1 MSPIEEAH
9 RILTPVQIGQKI
21 RRMAYEIYERNFTET
36 EIVIAGI
43 VGEGY
48 EFAKRLSAEL
58 NRFSPLGVKL
68 IELRFDIH
76 APKQSYIEFGD
87 DDEVVLEDHV
97 VVVADVVLNTA
108 RTMTFSLQPFLQ
120 KGVRKLQVAVVVDRS
135 HRLYP
140 VSADYVG
147 YSLST
152 TINEHIQ
159 VILSDPGKEG
169 AYLL

>member
-1 MSPIEEAH
+1 MSGTETPQQ
-9 RILTPVQIGQKI
+9 ILTLLQIDQKI
-21 RRMAYEIYERNFTET
+21 TRMAYEIYERNFTER

-48 EFAKRLSAEL
+48 EFAGRLAAEL
-58 NRFSPLGVKL
+58 RRISPLDVKL

-87 DDEVVLEDHV
+87 DQIVLEDHV
-97 VVVADVVLNTA
+97 VIVADVVLNTA
-108 RTMTFSLQPFLQ
+108 RTMTFSLQPFLL
-120 KGVRKLQVAVVVDRS
+120 KGVKKLQVAVIVDRS
-135 HRLYP
+135 HRIYP

-159 VILSDPGKEG
+159 VILSRKGEEG
-169 AYLL
+169 AYLQ

>member
-1 MSPIEEAH
+1 MSVTETPQI
-9 RILTPVQIGQKI
+9 ILTIQQIDQKI
-21 RRMAYEIYERNFTET
+21 KRMAYEIYERNFTEE

-48 EFAKRLSAEL
+48 EFAKRLTNEI
-58 NRFSPLGVKL
+58 RRISPLKVKL

-76 APKQSYIEFGD
+76 APKQSYIEFDGD
-87 DDEVVLEDHV
+87 EIVLEDHV
-97 VVVADVVLNTA
+97 VIVADVVLNTA

-120 KGVRKLQVAVVVDRS
+120 KGVKKLQVAVVVDRS

-159 VILSDPGKEG
+159 VILSRPGEEG
-169 AYLL
+169 AYLQ

>member
-1 MSPIEEAH
+1 MANVEEPEC
-9 RILTPVQIGQKI
+9 ILTPLQIRQKI
-21 RRMAYEIYERNFTET
+21 TRMAYEIYERNFTEK

-48 EFAKRLSAEL
+48 EFAKQISSEVR
-58 NRFSPLGVKL
+58 RISPLIVKL
-68 IELRFDIH
+68 IKLRFDIH
-76 APKQSYIEFGD
+76 APRQSYIDFGS
-87 DDEVVLEDHV
+87 DEMVLEDHV
-97 VVVADVVLNTA
+97 VIVADVVLNTA

-120 KGVRKLQVAVVVDRS
+120 KGVKKLQVAVIVDRS

-159 VILSDPGKEG
+159 VILSRKGEEG
-169 AYLL
+169 AYLM

>member
-1 MSPIEEAH
+1 MSAIEEPQK
-9 RILTPVQIGQKI
+9 ILTPLQIEQKI
-21 RRMAYEIYERNFTET
+21 RRMAYEVYERNFTEK

-48 EFAKRLSAEL
+48 EFAKRLAAEIS
-58 NRFSPLGVKL
+58 RISPMEVRL
-68 IELRFDIH
+68 IELRFDVH
-76 APKQSYIEFGD
+76 APKQSYIDFGN
-87 DDEVVLEDHV
+87 DEVVLEDHV

-152 TINEHIQ
+152 TINEHVQ
-159 VILSDPGKEG
+159 VILSKPDQEG
-169 AYLL
+169 AYLQ

>member
-1 MSPIEEAH
+1 MSAIEEPQK
-9 RILTPVQIGQKI
+9 ILTPLQIEQKI
-21 RRMAYEIYERNFTET
+21 RRMAYEVYERNFTEK

-48 EFAKRLSAEL
+48 EFAKRLSAEIS
-58 NRFSPLGVKL
+58 RISPMEVRL
-68 IELRFDIH
+68 IELRFDVH
-76 APKQSYIEFGD
+76 APKQSYIDFGN
-87 DDEVVLEDHV
+87 DEVVLEDHV

-152 TINEHIQ
+152 TINEHVQ
-159 VILSDPGKEG
+159 VILSKPDQEG
-169 AYLL
+169 AYLQ